1 MTRILI
7 ASLALLAGC
16 GNALPSGTIY
26 VPKSGQP
33 LPAAPSGV
41 KADTP
46 AYVITGNAGANVPL
60 GTYGI
65 TTNGLTWYLEWQGD
79 RPDRTF
85 SGDIYC
91 EPDCSLTFINFNDA
105 SPGSSFQ
112 VLGLNHFHF
121 DDPRGGTVHQHLEF
135 DVPRQPVTSLTA
147 VTFDLKIDGKPATNP
162 ATAFPSGGALCS
174 VEVMPFSLVG
184 SR

>member
-16 GNALPSGTIY
+16 GNALPLGTVY
-26 VPKSGQP
+26 VPKSGQS
-33 LPAAPSGV
+33 LPAPPAGV
-41 KADTP
+41 KAGTP
-46 AYVITGNAGANVPL
+46 VYAITNSAGANVPL

-65 TTNGLTWYLEWQGD
+65 TTNGLTWYLEWQGVE
-79 RPDRTF
+79 PAHVF

-91 EPDCSLTFINFNDA
+91 EPNCTLTFINFNSA
-105 SPGSSFQ
+105 SPGATFQ

-121 DDPRGGTVHQHLEF
+121 DDPMGGTVHQHLEF
-135 DVPRQPVTSLTA
+135 DVPSEPVTALTA
-147 VTFDLKIDGKPATNP
+147 LTFDLKIDGKPATNP
-162 ATAFPSGGALCS
+162 MTAFPSGGALCGT
-174 VEVMPFSLVG
+174 ELMPFSLVG